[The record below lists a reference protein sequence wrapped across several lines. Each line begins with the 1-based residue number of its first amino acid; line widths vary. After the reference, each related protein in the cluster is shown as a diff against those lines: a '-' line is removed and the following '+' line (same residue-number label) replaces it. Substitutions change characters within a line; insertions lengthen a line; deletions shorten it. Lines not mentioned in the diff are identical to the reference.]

1 MYGTLI
7 PATNTLVTFINLNSE
22 SRGVVT
28 ERNINQSSRFA
39 EGLWIYQNLKKND
52 EILKWKML

>member
-1 MYGTLI
+1 MFVVIKQMKGRMYDTLI

-39 EGLWIYQNLKKND
+39 EGLWIYQN
-52 EILKWKML
+52 